1 MKKQVKKTSF
11 EIVVEEMRRQ
21 DLISDAILENTILL
35 REINENETEKVVSFV
50 ITFGTLGATLGACL
64 MLINALVVLNS

>member
-11 EIVVEEMRRQ
+11 EIAVEEMRRQ

-35 REINENETEKVVSFV
+35 REINESSLEKFMSFL
-50 ITFGTLGATLGACL
+50 ITFGTLGVTVGAYF